1 MRICFAG
8 SEERARYLQEHA
20 SPGVTVDARPPEGGP
35 STIES
40 MVDEYEY
47 IPGVLE
53 VVRWA
58 EDQGY
63 DAVVTGCFGDPGID
77 AARELVNIPVLGPGE
92 TSMLVAAMLGHSFS
106 IVTPLDSVVR
116 PLKRLARVVG
126 VDSKLASVRILG
138 EGVSIATVRTDRE
151 RVFGLAVEAC
161 RRCVEEDEADVV
173 VMGCGS
179 LSFYASELAAE
190 VGVPVVNPLLTAL
203 RAAEMLVGA
212 GLTHSKRAYPIP
224 PKIAGYAARR

>member
-1 MRICFAG
+1 MRICFVG
-8 SEERARYLQEHA
+8 SEDRARYLQERA
-20 SPGVTVDARPPEGGP
+20 SPGVTVDAVPPQGGP
-35 STIES
+35 STVES

-53 VVRWA
+53 VVRRA
-58 EDQGY
+58 EQEGY
-63 DAVVTGCFGDPGID
+63 DAVVTACFGDPGID
-77 AARELVNIPVLGPGE
+77 AARELVRIPVLAPGE
-92 TSMLVAAMLGHSFS
+92 TSMLVAAMLGHAFS

-126 VDSKLASVRILG
+126 IDSKLASVRILG
-138 EGVSIATVRTDRE
+138 QGVSIAEVRTNKDR
-151 RVFGLAVEAC
+151 VLGLAVEAC
-161 RRCVEEDEADVV
+161 RRCVEEDGADAV

-179 LSFYASELAAE
+179 LSFYAAELSAE

-212 GLTHSKRAYPIP
+212 GLTHSKRAYPVP
-224 PKIAGYAARR
+224 PKIAGYPA